1 MSNCIKPGRIMK
13 KLHSFAAVLFI
24 LLCMPISVF
33 AQDYSE
39 QSISLYYSI
48 PFVLMLVSIAVIPL
62 KWEQWW
68 EDNNNKLKIALILGI
83 PMGIFFAFYDIHK
96 LQHTLE
102 EYLAFIIYVGS
113 LFVISGGV
121 VLRGEIKC
129 SPKTNLIILG
139 IGTLLASF
147 IGTPGASMLLIRPL
161 LRINAGRKDIK
172 HVVIFFIF
180 TVSNIGGC
188 LTPLGDPPLFL
199 GYLNGVPFTWTFS
212 LWPQWLL
219 ANSIILALFYIID
232 SKKFKAESLPES
244 SQSDGKEKP
253 LSIVGLI
260 NFVWLAGV
268 ILSVAFVQKLYGPFV
283 ILGLRE
289 VIMLMMVFLSLK
301 TTKKRL
307 REENQFSYHPVLE
320 VAYLFIGIFLTM
332 IPALAYLETH
342 GSAFAEKG
350 LNEPWMIFWFT
361 GILSSFLD
369 NAPTY
374 LAFFSLAKGMEL
386 AGTLVAQTGVTE
398 TMLRAISLGAV
409 FMGANT
415 YIGNG
420 PNFMVKAIADESGT
434 KMPSFLG
441 YMLWSGGILM
451 PIFIVVTFL
460 VFILGII

>member
-1 MSNCIKPGRIMK
+1 MK
-13 KLHSFAAVLFI
+13 KLRSFAVILFI

-33 AQDYSE
+33 AQDHGE

-62 KWEQWW
+62 KWEHWW
-68 EDNNNKLKIALILGI
+68 EDNNNKLKVALILGI
-83 PMGIFFAFYDIHK
+83 PIGFFFLFYDIHK

-102 EYLAFIIYVGS
+102 EYIAFMVYVGS

-129 SPKTNLIILG
+129 SPKTNLIIMG

-161 LRINAGRKDIK
+161 LRINADRKDIK

-199 GYLNGVPFTWTFS
+199 GYLNGVPFIWTFS

-219 ANSIILALFYIID
+219 ANSIILAIFYIID
-232 SKKFKAESLPES
+232 SKKFKTESLPES
-244 SQSDGKEKP
+244 SQSDGKGKP

-260 NFVWLAGV
+260 NFAWLAGV
-268 ILSVAFVQKLYGPFV
+268 ILSVAFVQKTYGPFV
-283 ILGLRE
+283 ILGPRE
-289 VIMLMMVFLSLK
+289 VIMLIMVFLSLK
-301 TTKKRL
+301 TTKMGL
-307 REENQFSYHPVLE
+307 REENQFSYQPVLE

-332 IPALAYLETH
+332 IPALVYLETH

-350 LNEPWMIFWFT
+350 LTEPWMIFWFT

-374 LAFFSLAKGMEL
+374 LTFFSLAKGMEL

-398 TMLRAISLGAV
+398 AMLRAISLGAV

-441 YMLWSGGILM
+441 YMLWSGAILI

-460 VFILGII
+460 VFIFGII

>member
-1 MSNCIKPGRIMK
+1 MSTCIKPGRIMK
-13 KLHSFAAVLFI
+13 KLRSFAAVLFI

-62 KWEQWW
+62 KWEHWW

-83 PMGIFFAFYDIHK
+83 PTGVFFAFYDIHK

-129 SPKTNLIILG
+129 SPKTNLIIIG

-161 LRINAGRKDIK
+161 LRINTGRKDIK